1 MSNNKQAKHQNSH
14 FSWAIL
20 VLLSWLVS
28 LPAEA
33 QTQGGPAV
41 LSIKDCIEYARQ
53 NNGNIKVARYDEDI
67 AQKQITEIKGSGL
80 PQANITGNFADNL
93 KLPQLVLPRNFVNP
107 GGNAG
112 EAEEGTGATA
122 ITLGQ
127 KYNST
132 LSGELTQ
139 MIFNPSFWV
148 GLKAAKQSTQLY
160 QQTTQQVTEAAVYNI
175 ANAYNQAIVVDK
187 QLALLR
193 SNLENTNKILQTT
206 ELQFENG
213 VAKKVDVNRLRV
225 NASNLASQLRQAE
238 LNRDQALNSLKYQ
251 MGMPLT
257 EPIVLSDTTL
267 NYSADMSAAVLE
279 EVAENV
285 HENRLEYQILQT
297 NLELQNLDRK
307 NISSGYLPTLS
318 GYANYGYTGQGADF
332 GFYRT
337 QNNGWID
344 YTTSSIGLRLNI
356 PVFDGLQRNARI
368 QQSRIRARQL
378 EENINLTRQGISL
391 EVSNAMTQYRNT
403 LQRIEAEQQNVQLAQ
418 EVYEVTQLEFREGV
432 GSSTDVVEAETSLRT
447 AQNTYITT
455 LLNLYTARLDLERAK
470 GSLLT
475 YLNSK

>member
-1 MSNNKQAKHQNSH
+1 MSTKKKQQNRWH
-14 FSWAIL
+14 GWTIP
-20 VLLSWLVS
+20 VLLSCLLS
-28 LPAEA
+28 IPAMA
-33 QTQGGPAV
+33 QDNAAAF
-41 LSIKDCIEYARQ
+41 SIKDCLEYARQ
-53 NNGNIKVARYDEDI
+53 NNSNIKVARYDEDI
-67 AQKQITEIKGSGL
+67 AQKQINEIKGSGL

-93 KLPQLVLPRNFVNP
+93 KLPQLVLAGGGFP
-107 GGNAG
+107 GGVTS
-112 EAEEGTGATA
+112 EEGEGEGATA

-127 KYNST
+127 KYNSALT
-132 LSGELTQ
+132 GEVTQ
-139 MIFNPSFWV
+139 MIFNPSFWI

-160 QQTTQQVTEAAVYNI
+160 QQTTQQVTEETAYDI
-175 ANAYNQAIVVDK
+175 AKAYNQVIVVDK

-238 LNRDQALNSLKYQ
+238 LNKEQALNSLKYQ
-251 MGMPLT
+251 MGMPLNQ
-257 EPIVLSDTTL
+257 PIILSDTTL
-267 NYSADMSAAVLE
+267 DYSADMSTAVLE
-279 EVAENV
+279 DVAENV
-285 HENRLEYQILQT
+285 HEKRLEYQILQT
-297 NLELQNLDRK
+297 NLELQQLDKK
-307 NISSGYLPTLS
+307 NIAAGYLPTLS
-318 GYANYGYTGQGADF
+318 GYANYGYTGQGAGF

-337 QNNGWID
+337 QTNGWID
-344 YTTSSIGLRLNI
+344 YTTSSIGLRLNV

-378 EENINLTRQGISL
+378 EEQINLTTQGINL

-447 AQNTYITT
+447 AQNTYINT
-455 LLNLYTARLDLERAK
+455 LLDLYTARLNLERAK
-470 GSLLT
+470 GSLIT
-475 YLNSK
+475 YINSK